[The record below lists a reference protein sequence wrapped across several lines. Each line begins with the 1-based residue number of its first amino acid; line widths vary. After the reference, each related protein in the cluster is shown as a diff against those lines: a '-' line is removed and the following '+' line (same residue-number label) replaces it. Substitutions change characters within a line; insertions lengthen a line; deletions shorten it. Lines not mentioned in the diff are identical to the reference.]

1 MFTCTGQWMLVYSLK
16 PCFHSLVQQGYVHFF
31 FKKIVIIS
39 KKNALKI
46 SEVKVLSDNLHH
58 AVKIATNLF
67 SLDKQYPK
75 SVNIWS
81 HVTIVKVTK
90 LLKLTS
96 WIHGHANFLVKFK
109 IRIVLNLFNKI
120 FPLNSKFLYPSANV

>member
-1 MFTCTGQWMLVYSLK
+1 MNAGVLFEAMFPFSSSAGVCT
-16 PCFHSLVQQGYVHFF
+16 FF

-67 SLDKQYPK
+67 LDKQ
-75 SVNIWS
+75 I
-81 HVTIVKVTK
+81 
-90 LLKLTS
+90 
-96 WIHGHANFLVKFK
+96 
-109 IRIVLNLFNKI
+109 LNQSISEVMSL
-120 FPLNSKFLYPSANV
+120 S

>member
-1 MFTCTGQWMLVYSLK
+1 MNAGVLFEAMFPFSSSAGVCT
-16 PCFHSLVQQGYVHFF
+16 FF

-67 SLDKQYPK
+67 SLNKQ
-75 SVNIWS
+75 I
-81 HVTIVKVTK
+81 
-90 LLKLTS
+90 
-96 WIHGHANFLVKFK
+96 
-109 IRIVLNLFNKI
+109 LNQSISEVMSL
-120 FPLNSKFLYPSANV
+120 S